1 MEPLAKLSF
10 KDGYGKG
17 LGWREINARP
27 PLQRQAMVPNWQD
40 YGSSLRQQQQESER
54 GAQIEGSTDKDRETT
69 AAAIG

>member
-40 YGSSLRQQQQESER
+40 YGSSLIFFRLYYNLWAELL
-54 GAQIEGSTDKDRETT
+54 IP
-69 AAAIG
+69 IGQKSGNLL